1 MNNSIDISKDQAKNI
16 LSFFARCLGYK
27 QIKLVPSYG
36 GIYWRLSFHKKR
48 DATYVFVVDHNDMR
62 PLYFNKRPTFKLV
75 LKTMIYFAQRGYKII
90 GFVSKQHDEL
100 GHTSRQP
107 VVVIKSYQT
116 LEQVLVE
123 YDLKGCT
130 A

>member
-16 LSFFARCLGYK
+16 LSFFARRLGYK

-36 GIYWRLSFHKKR
+36 GSCWHLSFCKKH
-48 DATYVFVVDHNDMR
+48 DYTYVYIVQNGNVAR
-62 PLYFNKRPTFKLV
+62 PLTFDKRPTFKLA
-75 LKTMIYFAQRGYKII
+75 LETMIYFAQYGIEII
-90 GFVSKQHDEL
+90 GYARSYEL
-100 GHTSRQP
+100 RQP
-107 VVVIKSYQT
+107 VAIIKPYQT

-123 YDLKGCT
+123 YDLKGCI